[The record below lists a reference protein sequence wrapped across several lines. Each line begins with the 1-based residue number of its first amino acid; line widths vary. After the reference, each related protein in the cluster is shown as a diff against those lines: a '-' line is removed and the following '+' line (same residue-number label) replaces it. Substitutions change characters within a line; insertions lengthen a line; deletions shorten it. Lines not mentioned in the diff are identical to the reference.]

1 MKTKPIISGKVKK
14 SLNINAVRKEKIGVN
29 NKSIKIENFD
39 FIGSDDNR
47 KEVTKEKD
55 AIKNIFKNVG
65 IIVNDSYF
73 I

>member
-1 MKTKPIISGKVKK
+1 MKTKLIINGKVKK
-14 SLNINAVRKEKIGVN
+14 SLNINAIRKEKIGVN
-29 NKSIKIENFD
+29 NKRVKMENLD
-39 FIGSDDNR
+39 FIDSDDNF

-55 AIKNIFKNVG
+55 TIKSIFKNVE